1 MSFFGL
7 GDIKFNKQQ
16 NTGFGPLAAL
26 EGTKYQ
32 YNTFRYPLDVGNYD
46 KGHYMVIYIREQQ
59 VTTDNSPTIDNNP
72 AFDNTPSFNNPK
84 NIPPHLISKNT
95 TSSSSKNVA
104 SQIDKKFGNGRV
116 GQALNSVSS
125 GVKGL
130 FNNGLPSLSTQ
141 AVIDNSIKKI
151 TDKGFGFLRK
161 TSRTTDAI
169 ALYMPDTLQFDYTQS
184 YANMRPGDEVFGQL
198 AAAAPGLVDSFKK
211 GGGGAKGATE
221 AAIAAAKSGAGRL
234 FAEQV
239 LGSVTGAP
247 QTARLGLFGATGKVL
262 NPMLEMLYSAP
273 DFRSF
278 QFDFLFY
285 PRSEAEGEEVQKLI
299 ERLRYHQA
307 PDLSLNDSG
316 QNDGLL
322 IPPSEFEISFYYGG
336 SENPNIPQIGQCVL
350 ERIQVNYAPSG
361 FSAYEVPGEN
371 KPTLGRTGMPVAIQ
385 MTLNFKEITYLTK
398 ADFRKDLPTLK
409 YPY

>member
-1 MSFFGL
+1 
-7 GDIKFNKQQ
+7 
-16 NTGFGPLAAL
+16 
-26 EGTKYQ
+26 
-32 YNTFRYPLDVGNYD
+32 
-46 KGHYMVIYIREQQ
+46 MVIYIREQQ

-322 IPPSEFEISFYYGG
+322 IPPSEFDLSFYYGG